1 MHITQP
7 DSWIQENCSICAN
20 ACTSPIWI
28 RPAHKMYMTSRMK
41 SGRIIGIKS
50 SRWSKTHKKNE
61 KKRTPGYPASMF
73 RVGHKTEHPQ
83 RLQPSVLVMMNR
95 FIYFVV
101 MPPSSSTW
109 TCLVDSKVWTLSSGN
124 STLVLIHISACADG
138 IVQTGTTYVK
148 PLMMLY
154 SCLMT
159 PPFSLAVALA
169 LRIYVSTKAFDIMVM
184 RHTFPAPRRERRSS
198 GWSREMLVRIF
209 FWR

>member
-7 DSWIQENCSICAN
+7 DSWIQENCSICMN
-20 ACTSPIWI
+20 ACTSLVFGKGRYYISDEI
-28 RPAHKMYMTSRMK
+28 RSHNWYQVISLKQNTQK
-41 SGRIIGIKS
+41 EWKEKNLRIS
-50 SRWSKTHKKNE
+50 S
-61 KKRTPGYPASMF
+61 
-73 RVGHKTEHPQ
+73 GHKTEHPQ
-83 RLQPSVLVMMNR
+83 RLQPSVLVMMNG
-95 FIYFVV
+95 FIYCVV
-101 MPPSSSTW
+101 TPPSRSTW
-109 TCLVDSKVWTLSSGN
+109 TCWVDSKVWTLSSGN

-138 IVQTGTTYVK
+138 IDQTGTTYVK

-159 PPFSLAVALA
+159 PPFSLAVSLA
-169 LRIYVSTKAFDIMVM
+169 LRIYVNTKIFEIMVM